1 MPFALVKA
9 QPARMSLSPAALVNL
24 IGDVAQTATSQSHSF
39 TNFGGCD
46 MRNKM
51 MIAGG
56 LALSL
61 VGSASSILGATSWM
75 F

>member
-1 MPFALVKA
+1 MPFALVK
-9 QPARMSLSPAALVNL
+9 PHLGRMSLSPATLVNL
-24 IGDVAQTATSQSHSF
+24 IGDAAQTAIRQSHSF

-61 VGSASSILGATSWM
+61 VGSATSILGATSWM